1 MRPYVLLSVATSVDG
16 HVDDASDARLVL
28 SNEADLDRVDEV
40 RAGCDAI
47 LVGASTV
54 RRDDPRLVVRAE
66 RLRADR
72 VARGRPADPLKVT
85 ITTSGE
91 LDPAARF
98 FRTGE
103 SGRLVYCADA
113 TAGALGSR
121 LGGLADVVAGGPGAV
136 DLPWLLADL
145 HGRGVRKLLVEGGP
159 AVAGAFLAAGLV
171 DELHLVIAPF
181 FVGDPAAP
189 RFTVPGSTPYGPA
202 RPMTLAE
209 VRRLDGV
216 VLLRYVF
223 GG

>member
-1 MRPYVLLSVATSVDG
+1 MLLSVATSVDG

-28 SNEADLDRVDEV
+28 SNEADLERVDEV

-72 VARGRPADPLKVT
+72 VAAGRPADPLKVT
-85 ITTSGE
+85 VTASGG
-91 LDPAARF
+91 LDPDARF

-103 SGRLVYCADA
+103 AGRLVYCADA
-113 TAGALGSR
+113 SAAALRDR
-121 LGGLADVVAGGPGAV
+121 LGDLADVVACGPGPV
-136 DLPWLLADL
+136 DPSRLLADL

-159 AVAGAFLAAGLV
+159 ATAAAFLAADLV
-171 DELHLVIAPF
+171 DELHLAIAPF

-189 RFTVPGSTPYGPA
+189 RFAVPESTAYGPA
-202 RPMTLAE
+202 RPMALAE
-209 VRRLDGV
+209 VRRVDDV

>member
-1 MRPYVLLSVATSVDG
+1 MLVSVATSVDG
-16 HVDDASDARLVL
+16 HVDDASESRLVL
-28 SNEADLDRVDEV
+28 SSEADLDRVDEV

-66 RLRADR
+66 SRRADR
-72 VARGRPADPLKVT
+72 AARGRPGDPLKVT
-85 ITTSGE
+85 VTTSGV

-98 FRTGE
+98 FRTGTG
-103 SGRLVYCADA
+103 GRLVYCVDA
-113 TAGALGSR
+113 AAGALGAR
-121 LGGLADVVAGGPGAV
+121 LDGVADVVAAGPGPV
-136 DLPWLLADL
+136 DPAWLLADL
-145 HGRGVRKLLVEGGP
+145 HRRGVRKVLVEGGP
-159 AVAGAFLAAGLV
+159 AVAGAFLAAELV
-171 DELHLVIAPF
+171 DELHLAIAPF

-189 RFTVPGSTPYGPA
+189 RFTVPAATPYGPA